1 MGANRHPIVVSYTVI
16 GPREHDFGP
25 PPFSLPCIGK
35 RGECM
40 TAIED
45 LLARNARSGTG
56 PGSLPGPPSLH
67 VAVVACMDARLDP
80 ARLLCLRPGE
90 AHVIRNAGGVVT
102 DDVIRSL
109 AVSQRKLGTT
119 EVMLLHH
126 TRCGMTTF
134 TDDDFCCELQEATGL
149 RPTWAVETFRDV
161 ESDVRQS
168 LERVRRS
175 PFLPNTT
182 ALRGFVVDIETG
194 TLNEV
199 LPAPL

>member
-1 MGANRHPIVVSYTVI
+1 
-16 GPREHDFGP
+16 
-25 PPFSLPCIGK
+25 
-35 RGECM
+35 M

-45 LLARNARSGTG
+45 LVVRNTLRSGTG
-56 PGSLPGPPSLH
+56 PGPLPARPGLH
-67 VAVVACMDARLDP
+67 VAVVTCMDARLDP
-80 ARLLCLRPGE
+80 VALLGLRPGE

-126 TRCGMTTF
+126 TGCGMAMF
-134 TDDDFCCELQEATGL
+134 TDEDFWSELQAATGL
-149 RPTWAVETFRDV
+149 RPTWAVETFRDA

-175 PFLPNTT
+175 QFLAATT
-182 ALRGFVVDIETG
+182 AVRGFVVNVDTG
-194 TLNEV
+194 DLAEV
-199 LPAPL
+199 LPSQP